1 MFVYGWTS
9 YKYLHWVIPCI
20 GLVMVGAGIQTVVCA
35 ACDYLEDAY
44 ASSDYGATAV
54 SALAFLEN
62 IFGSF
67 LPFAASK
74 MYSTL
79 GFQWASSLVGILALI
94 ISIGPLVFL
103 WKGRWFRERSIF
115 MSSKGSSAPGITL
128 SGQQGMQDQSDDS
141 IEKPNA

>member
-9 YKYLHWVIPCI
+9 YKYIHWLIPSI

-67 LPFAASK
+67 LPFAAHS
-74 MYSTL
+74 MYKTL

-94 ISIGPLVFL
+94 ISFGPLLFL
-103 WKGRWFRERSIF
+103 FKGRWFRDRSDF
-115 MSSKGSSAPGITL
+115 MSSNGSSAPGVAL
-128 SGQQGMQDQSDDS
+128 SGQGKHEQSDGNA
-141 IEKPNA
+141 EKPNA